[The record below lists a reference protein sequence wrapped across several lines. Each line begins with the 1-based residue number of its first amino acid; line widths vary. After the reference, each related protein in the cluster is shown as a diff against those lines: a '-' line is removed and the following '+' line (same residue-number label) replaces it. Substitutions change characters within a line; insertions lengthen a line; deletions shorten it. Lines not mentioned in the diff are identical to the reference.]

1 MRVVG
6 NRRMKLIVDE
16 MVCIILCSLL
26 WGCERRELTYY
37 MEAEVTVTADWSCA
51 GLEEE
56 KEEGATLIIFPQDGS
71 APRIVLTGEREHTTV
86 RLPLGTYDA
95 VFLNRSFTDF
105 NNLLFRG
112 YDALE
117 SLEAYAK
124 DVETRAST
132 RVIVSSP
139 DKLASAT
146 IRNFEV
152 TGEMLGN
159 YVAPVS
165 CDVSSGN
172 SCKMH
177 FTPIPL
183 VRRVQVTLNVR
194 GLNNVRK
201 VRCTLNDVPLSVFL
215 HSYTAKFPRITATN
229 RKNNFEKGS
238 DLYLINASYL
248 RLKNI
253 EIGYNFDF
261 PFMRK
266 LKLNS
271 CRMYVNGY
279 NLLTFTA
286 FDWGDPESRQSD
298 RPNYPLTRVFNI
310 GLKLGF

>member
-215 HSYTAKFPRITATN
+215 HNGHAGEELGSQEFTVGSPVYEEGSFTEGKLTGMFDVFSIDRLMSHSMTLKALLVDGKTVVEQVLTDVIVK
-229 RKNNFEKGS
+229 RKN
-238 DLYLINASYL
+238 
-248 RLKNI
+248 R
-253 EIGYNFDF
+253 
-261 PFMRK
+261 
-266 LKLNS
+266 
-271 CRMYVNGY
+271 
-279 NLLTFTA
+279 
-286 FDWGDPESRQSD
+286 
-298 RPNYPLTRVFNI
+298 
-310 GLKLGF
+310 

>member
-117 SLEAYAK
+117 SLEAYA
-124 DVETRAST
+124 
-132 RVIVSSP
+132 
-139 DKLASAT
+139 
-146 IRNFEV
+146 
-152 TGEMLGN
+152 
-159 YVAPVS
+159 
-165 CDVSSGN
+165 
-172 SCKMH
+172 
-177 FTPIPL
+177 
-183 VRRVQVTLNVR
+183 
-194 GLNNVRK
+194 
-201 VRCTLNDVPLSVFL
+201 LS
-215 HSYTAKFPRITATN
+215 
-229 RKNNFEKGS
+229 
-238 DLYLINASYL
+238 LIH
-248 RLKNI
+248 I
-253 EIGYNFDF
+253 
-261 PFMRK
+261 
-266 LKLNS
+266 
-271 CRMYVNGY
+271 
-279 NLLTFTA
+279 
-286 FDWGDPESRQSD
+286 
-298 RPNYPLTRVFNI
+298 
-310 GLKLGF
+310 